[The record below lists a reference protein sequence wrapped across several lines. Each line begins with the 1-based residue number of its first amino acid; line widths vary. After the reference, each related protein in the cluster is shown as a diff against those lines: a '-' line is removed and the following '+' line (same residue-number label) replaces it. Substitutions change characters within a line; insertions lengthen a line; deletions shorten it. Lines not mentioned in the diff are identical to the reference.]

1 MPDKKKNER
10 LIILIQKENVNAIYV
25 FICLFIATL
34 MANGS
39 SQAKGWI
46 GATAA
51 GLPHSHSNTRSEPFL
66 WLTPQLMA
74 MPNP

>member
-25 FICLFIATL
+25 FICLFIAIL

-39 SQAKGWI
+39 SQAKG
-46 GATAA
+46 
-51 GLPHSHSNTRSEPFL
+51 
-66 WLTPQLMA
+66 
-74 MPNP
+74 